1 MTNVSGGGA
10 GCADTTVALGVA
22 RFVAVAL
29 GSEVGTKVG
38 GTMGV
43 MVGET
48 GVSLTATTGAVDG
61 GVVGTAVEIA
71 DRLVAS
77 PLEFRTG

>member
-1 MTNVSGGGA
+1 MTNVAGGGA
-10 GCADTTVALGVA
+10 GCADATVAPGVA

-38 GTMGV
+38 GNMGV

-61 GVVGTAVEIA
+61 GVGTAVEIP
-71 DRLVAS
+71 DWLVAS
-77 PLEFRTG
+77 PFEFRTG